1 MGGMISKSA
10 SQPSPRRS
18 RPRLNSSRGSV
29 QHQASI
35 WDYIAQQAQ
44 QRRAPELR
52 EQGQAGLNA
61 SAVQLQQGQV
71 DPLVQQLGNVQL
83 GDSSATM
90 EVQEEVTTGRI
101 ENDTDKIDLTP
112 RVNPTVPGPLAQVKQ
127 DDEGWGEIDKLGAWD
142 CSLSSFSAIEEIP
155 AQHREA

>member
-1 MGGMISKSA
+1 MTRDLRGVTGGGMISKSA
-10 SQPSPRRS
+10 SQPSPRRA

-52 EQGQAGLNA
+52 EHGQAGL
-61 SAVQLQQGQV
+61 VQLQQGQV

-83 GDSSATM
+83 GESTATM
-90 EVQEEVTTGRI
+90 EVQEQVTTGRI
-101 ENDTDKIDLTP
+101 DNGTDKVIILLK
-112 RVNPTVPGPLAQVKQ
+112 VFAK
-127 DDEGWGEIDKLGAWD
+127 I
-142 CSLSSFSAIEEIP
+142 SLFEL
-155 AQHREA
+155 